1 MFYRVGR
8 KSEKLQRG
16 RGATIPPLVR
26 LSVKTQYVEVA
37 VTQINRVCNQ
47 MFYSWYRILDG
58 KAQSPIPRPPA
69 PSFVL
74 ALYNLGFLDGV
85 ACESIFRKAIEGN

>member
-47 MFYSWYRILDG
+47 MFYSWYKILIG
-58 KAQSPIPRPPA
+58 KGQSAIPRPPRPD
-69 PSFVL
+69 PSIWPSTTWVSWI
-74 ALYNLGFLDGV
+74 ALR
-85 ACESIFRKAIEGN
+85 AKAYSERL